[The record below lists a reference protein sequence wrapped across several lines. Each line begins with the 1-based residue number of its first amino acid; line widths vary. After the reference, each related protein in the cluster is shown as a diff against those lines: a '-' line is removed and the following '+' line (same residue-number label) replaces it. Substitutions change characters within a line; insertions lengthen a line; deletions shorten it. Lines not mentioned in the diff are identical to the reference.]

1 MKLKNSFFYTLRED
15 VKNED
20 SKSGNLLARA
30 GYIKK
35 TSAGVYML
43 LPLGHKVNTK
53 IQEIIRK
60 EMNAIDSQEIKMP
73 ALIAE
78 EYYVQSNRRDAFGSS
93 MFTLKDRFNKPFC
106 LGPTHEELFTL
117 AASMKVQS
125 YKDLP
130 FSLYQFQTKYRDEPR
145 PRYGLIR
152 VREFT
157 MKDAYSFDKDLD
169 GLDLSYNKM
178 FNAYKNSFDKMNI
191 DYKIVKADTGSMG
204 GMLSEEFQAI
214 ADIGEDT
221 VVLCDK
227 CDLSSNIE
235 VAPCHNNDIRTL
247 EALNSKE
254 LVHTPNAKTIDEV
267 ANYLNIKTNKLAKT
281 LIYKVDDKFVACMV
295 CGNREVNE
303 TKVKKLYK
311 ANDICLAEAEDVMR
325 ITKAKV
331 GFAGPIGLNIDIIV
345 DKELYNLNN
354 ITVGANKDDYHYTN
368 VNINNDFKASLIE
381 DIRNIME
388 NDTCP
393 CCGGNIYFKKG
404 IEIGNT
410 FKLGTKY
417 SEAMGLTY
425 SDNENKL
432 HPVIMGSYGIGTER
446 VMAAIVEQH
455 NDEFGINWPVNVAP
469 YQVAIVL
476 ISDKD
481 ENQIKV
487 ANDLYKQLSDLNID
501 VLLDDRNERAGVKFK
516 DIELIGIPFRITVG
530 KAINDNNVE
539 FKARKD
545 SNSVLISIDTI
556 IDHIRSLLKI

>member
-432 HPVIMGSYGIGTER
+432 HPVIMGSYCIGTER
-446 VMAAIVEQH
+446 VMADIVEQH

-530 KAINDNNVE
+530 KAINDNNIE